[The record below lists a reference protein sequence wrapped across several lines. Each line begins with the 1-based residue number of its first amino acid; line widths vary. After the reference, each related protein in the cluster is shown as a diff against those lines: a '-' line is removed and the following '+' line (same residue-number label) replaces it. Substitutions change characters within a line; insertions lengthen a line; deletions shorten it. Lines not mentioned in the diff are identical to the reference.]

1 MVAVELSPLDPS
13 PLAPRLG
20 TPTRTHVGATVS
32 PAGVRAYRNDR
43 DGGRV
48 LFEEALLVVQREA
61 LFGFRASTRVLAP
74 VELKI

>member
-1 MVAVELSPLDPS
+1 M
-13 PLAPRLG
+13 
-20 TPTRTHVGATVS
+20 GATVS